1 MWNWVLYTSW
11 FVQANWPSET
21 PFGFRDTSLYMY
33 GGVYFLSAPQ
43 GMSQSTP
50 KISFLHRPDKG
61 IVDQHSALL
70 HTSPKS
76 ASTCHESLPQ
86 RLHFIQNLGK
96 TLGRRGPGS
105 LWGTLREGCRE
116 RERARVWASI
126 CRFRHACMVNGFL
139 SLSLFIYILRSHLPS
154 IILCSH
160 LPSILKRDIH
170 NGKFVR
176 RPIYQRALQDFHRY
190 N

>member
-1 MWNWVLYTSW
+1 M
-11 FVQANWPSET
+11 QANWPSET

-86 RLHFIQNLGK
+86 LHYIQNLGK

-105 LWGTLREGCRE
+105 LWGALREGCRE